1 MNAKNIKRIFVFA
14 TLILA
19 VIQGLRFMLESR
31 IPNMNTGDKMITNCQ
46 EFTNDGVVDNKI
58 LVVEDNGITTYP
70 YVAGSR
76 LYLYDLK
83 TKKKQLLTMTI
94 LPFVE
99 IGDMFTIADNKV
111 CYNIAV
117 WKDSVGYFYLQE
129 IGSSRK
135 EKFDIRDQCLGYS
148 LSGDMLFYYEETDNE
163 TMTDDFYEV
172 YAINLKTGQKE
183 KYFDGPIEFF
193 KIIDDKVWGYNPQEK
208 VFLIKDMDNSTLQE
222 IPYTCE
228 WIYDI
233 VVCQNTMYVFDIGEV
248 GDENTVR
255 LVKFD
260 MNTEESNIL
269 KSFSGERNKSN
280 LCIKGDKIYYG
291 LEQDE
296 TVHIYEYD
304 LETAET
310 RKIIE
315 TKADYVNISFC
326 SDYIALDSWGQ
337 ENAGEDEHQLSV
349 YDYDGQ
355 NIRNEKL

>member
-1 MNAKNIKRIFVFA
+1 MNAKNIKRIFVFV

-31 IPNMNTGDKMITNCQ
+31 IPNMNTGNKMISNCQ

-58 LVVEDNGITTYP
+58 LVVEGNGITTYP

-83 TKKKQLLTMTI
+83 TEKKQLLTMTI
-94 LPFVE
+94 LPFAE

-135 EKFDIRDQCLGYS
+135 EKFDIRDQCRGYS
-148 LSGDMLFYYEETDNE
+148 LSGDMLFYYEEMQNE
-163 TMTDDFYEV
+163 TMTDDFWEV

-183 KYFDGPIEFF
+183 KYFDGPIEFL
-193 KIIDDKVWGYNPQEK
+193 KIIDDKVWGYNPREK
-208 VFLIKDMDNSTLQE
+208 VFLIKDIDNSTLQE

-228 WIYDI
+228 GVSDFVIY
-233 VVCQNTMYVFDIGEV
+233 QNIMYLCDYVKV
-248 GDENTVR
+248 GDEVTGR
-255 LVKFD
+255 IVKFD
-260 MNTEESNIL
+260 MNTKESNIL
-269 KSFSGERNKSN
+269 KRFSEERSKSN
-280 LCIKGDKIYYG
+280 LCVKEDKIYYG
-291 LEQDE
+291 LKQDK
-296 TVHIYEYD
+296 TVRIYEYD
-304 LETAET
+304 LDTAEV

-315 TKADYVNISFC
+315 TKVGYVNITFC

-355 NIRNEKL
+355 IIRNEKL